1 MPEFVKGWEFIVL
14 LLVIL
19 VVFGSSRLPNA
30 ARSLG
35 RSMRILKAE
44 TKGLRDDD
52 APVETGYSDTR
63 GPATEPRPITH
74 TVQHTTTTTTG
85 AHAAGEPVAQPFEQP
100 VQPLQH
106 SDPSER

>member
-44 TKGLRDDD
+44 TKGLREDDGP
-52 APVETGYSDTR
+52 AEAGYSDTR
-63 GPATEPRPITH
+63 GPVVEPRPITQ
-74 TVQHTTTTTTG
+74 TTQRTTTTTTAG
-85 AHAAGEPVAQPFEQP
+85 AHAAGEPVAQPVPQHEQ
-100 VQPLQH
+100 H
-106 SDPSER
+106 DA